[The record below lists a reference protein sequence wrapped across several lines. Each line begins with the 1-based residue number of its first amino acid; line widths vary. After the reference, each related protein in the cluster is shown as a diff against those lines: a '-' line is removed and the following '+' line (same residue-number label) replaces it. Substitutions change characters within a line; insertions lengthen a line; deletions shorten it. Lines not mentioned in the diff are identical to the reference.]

1 MSNFLNKVGS
11 RVNDVLWEIRAGP
24 FTGAKGPTGPLR
36 DALNNAK
43 IPFVIR

>member
-1 MSNFLNKVGS
+1 M
-11 RVNDVLWEIRAGP
+11 LWEFRASP

-36 DALNNAK
+36 DALDDAK